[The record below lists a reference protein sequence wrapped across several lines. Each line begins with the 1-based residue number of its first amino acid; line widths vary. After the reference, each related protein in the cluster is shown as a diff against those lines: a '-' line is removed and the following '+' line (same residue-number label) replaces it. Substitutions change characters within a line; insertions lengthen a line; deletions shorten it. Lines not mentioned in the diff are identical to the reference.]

1 MPAGPPPAAHS
12 PARSLPALSLRTASG
27 TPSPH
32 VPLPSRNVY
41 VGTRCA
47 FGVRTPDMHFAPTY
61 TFGNVEPDVGYDEE
75 AVEGLARSRLAG

>member
-1 MPAGPPPAAHS
+1 MPAGLAPA
-12 PARSLPALSLRTASG
+12 

-32 VPLPSRNVY
+32 AKCICGDEMCLW
-41 VGTRCA
+41 G
-47 FGVRTPDMHFAPTY
+47 RTPDMHFAPTY